1 MAETPA
7 SPVPEPS
14 TGVPADLSASTDPV
28 EAAGSDGPAVE
39 ASAEAAATAPAQEAP
54 PLPEV
59 PPAIEAPGPAAP
71 PAAEP
76 PPLAPPAAR
85 APAPV
90 VETARVPAPVVETV
104 VEAVAVM
111 EVVVQTVEAEASGDA
126 DAPRVATT
134 LEVPPL
140 PGGGA
145 GPGSEGGEWE
155 LLLGKVG
162 AWLEQ
167 ADLPGQW
174 NRLSGP
180 LRGVGILLGILL
192 VLKLYGALLAS
203 LDDLPLLPRLLQ
215 LVGLIAL
222 LRFSLTRLTR
232 SSDRKVIL
240 NDWKRRWDAFSGS

>member
-39 ASAEAAATAPAQEAP
+39 ASAEAAPTAPDLEAP

-59 PPAIEAPGPAAP
+59 PPAFEAPGPFAP

-76 PPLAPPAAR
+76 PPLAPSAAQ
-85 APAPV
+85 A
-90 VETARVPAPVVETV
+90 PAPVVETV

-145 GPGSEGGEWE
+145 GLGPEGGEWE
-155 LLLGKVG
+155 LLLGKVR
-162 AWLEQ
+162 AWLER

-240 NDWKRRWDAFSGS
+240 DDWKRRWDAFSGS